1 MLKRALR
8 YIDQNYTDETL
19 SLNTV
24 AKAANI
30 SPNYF
35 SGVFSQEMGETFI
48 EYLTRLRMER
58 AKEHLKTTELSSGE
72 IAELIGYN
80 DPHYF
85 RYLFKR
91 LAFMGVTVLA
101 VCALTFFLMNIIPGG
116 TAELILKHTVLELEE
131 IPTDEQIAEISSR
144 YNLHDPLYIQFGNW
158 LAGALQ
164 GDLGSSYIQKKPVS
178 YLLLLRLPATIQL
191 AFAAMSIAVLIGVPL
206 GIFCAIRENKF
217 TDYILRIVTLM
228 GVSMPGFWLALILI
242 LFFSVNLKLFPV
254 AGYGELRYLV
264 LPAVAL
270 SAHSLALT
278 LRMVRTGMLEVM
290 SQPYIAFAISK
301 GLSPRYVIVRHALKN
316 ALLPAITVL
325 ALSLGHMLGGAVV
338 IESIFAWPGVGSL
351 LVDAISGRDIPLV
364 QGCVLTI
371 VGVFVTINLL
381 VDLTYT
387 YLDPR
392 IRYG

>member
-1 MLKRALR
+1 M
-8 YIDQNYTDETL
+8 
-19 SLNTV
+19 
-24 AKAANI
+24 
-30 SPNYF
+30 
-35 SGVFSQEMGETFI
+35 MG
-48 EYLTRLRMER
+48 YLL
-58 AKEHLKTTELSSGE
+58 
-72 IAELIGYN
+72 
-80 DPHYF
+80 
-85 RYLFKR
+85 KR

-206 GIFCAIRENKF
+206 GIFCAIRENEF
-217 TDYILRIVTLM
+217 TDYILRIVILM

-301 GLSPRYVIVRHALKN
+301 GLSPRHVIARHALKN

>member
-1 MLKRALR
+1 M
-8 YIDQNYTDETL
+8 
-19 SLNTV
+19 
-24 AKAANI
+24 
-30 SPNYF
+30 
-35 SGVFSQEMGETFI
+35 MG
-48 EYLTRLRMER
+48 YLL
-58 AKEHLKTTELSSGE
+58 
-72 IAELIGYN
+72 
-80 DPHYF
+80 
-85 RYLFKR
+85 KR

-164 GDLGSSYIQKKPVS
+164 GDLGSSYIQKKSVS

-301 GLSPRYVIVRHALKN
+301 GLSPRHVIARHALKN

>member
-1 MLKRALR
+1 M
-8 YIDQNYTDETL
+8 
-19 SLNTV
+19 
-24 AKAANI
+24 
-30 SPNYF
+30 
-35 SGVFSQEMGETFI
+35 MG
-48 EYLTRLRMER
+48 YLL
-58 AKEHLKTTELSSGE
+58 
-72 IAELIGYN
+72 
-80 DPHYF
+80 
-85 RYLFKR
+85 KR

-290 SQPYIAFAISK
+290 SQPYITFAISK
-301 GLSPRYVIVRHALKN
+301 GLSPRHVIARHALKN

>member
-1 MLKRALR
+1 ML
-8 YIDQNYTDETL
+8 D
-19 SLNTV
+19 
-24 AKAANI
+24 
-30 SPNYF
+30 
-35 SGVFSQEMGETFI
+35 
-48 EYLTRLRMER
+48 YLL
-58 AKEHLKTTELSSGE
+58 
-72 IAELIGYN
+72 
-80 DPHYF
+80 
-85 RYLFKR
+85 KR

-144 YNLHDPLYIQFGNW
+144 YNLHDPLYLQFGSW

-178 YLLLLRLPATIQL
+178 YLLRLRLPATIQL
-191 AFAAMSIAVLIGVPL
+191 AFAAMFIAVLIGIPL
-206 GIFCAIRENKF
+206 GIFCAIRENRF

-254 AGYGELRYLV
+254 AGYGELKYLV

-290 SQPYIAFAISK
+290 GQPYIAFAVSK
-301 GLSPRYVIVRHALKN
+301 GLPRRYVITRHALKN

-325 ALSLGHMLGGAVV
+325 GLSLGHMLGGAVV

-371 VGVFVTINLL
+371 VGIFVTINLL
-381 VDLTYT
+381 VDFAYT

>member
-1 MLKRALR
+1 M
-8 YIDQNYTDETL
+8 
-19 SLNTV
+19 
-24 AKAANI
+24 
-30 SPNYF
+30 
-35 SGVFSQEMGETFI
+35 MG
-48 EYLTRLRMER
+48 YLL
-58 AKEHLKTTELSSGE
+58 
-72 IAELIGYN
+72 
-80 DPHYF
+80 
-85 RYLFKR
+85 KR

-290 SQPYIAFAISK
+290 SQPYIAFAITK
-301 GLSPRYVIVRHALKN
+301 GLSPRHVIARHALKN

>member
-1 MLKRALR
+1 M
-8 YIDQNYTDETL
+8 
-19 SLNTV
+19 
-24 AKAANI
+24 
-30 SPNYF
+30 
-35 SGVFSQEMGETFI
+35 
-48 EYLTRLRMER
+48 
-58 AKEHLKTTELSSGE
+58 
-72 IAELIGYN
+72 
-80 DPHYF
+80 F

-144 YNLHDPLYIQFGNW
+144 YNLHDPLYIQFGDW

>member
-1 MLKRALR
+1 M
-8 YIDQNYTDETL
+8 
-19 SLNTV
+19 
-24 AKAANI
+24 
-30 SPNYF
+30 
-35 SGVFSQEMGETFI
+35 MG
-48 EYLTRLRMER
+48 YLL
-58 AKEHLKTTELSSGE
+58 
-72 IAELIGYN
+72 
-80 DPHYF
+80 
-85 RYLFKR
+85 KR

-131 IPTDEQIAEISSR
+131 IPTDEQIAEISTQ

-301 GLSPRYVIVRHALKN
+301 GLSPRYVIARHALKN

>member
-1 MLKRALR
+1 M
-8 YIDQNYTDETL
+8 
-19 SLNTV
+19 
-24 AKAANI
+24 
-30 SPNYF
+30 
-35 SGVFSQEMGETFI
+35 
-48 EYLTRLRMER
+48 
-58 AKEHLKTTELSSGE
+58 
-72 IAELIGYN
+72 
-80 DPHYF
+80 F
-85 RYLFKR
+85 RYLLKR

-301 GLSPRYVIVRHALKN
+301 GLSPRHVIARHALKN

>member
-1 MLKRALR
+1 M
-8 YIDQNYTDETL
+8 
-19 SLNTV
+19 
-24 AKAANI
+24 
-30 SPNYF
+30 
-35 SGVFSQEMGETFI
+35 
-48 EYLTRLRMER
+48 
-58 AKEHLKTTELSSGE
+58 
-72 IAELIGYN
+72 
-80 DPHYF
+80 F

-278 LRMVRTGMLEVM
+278 LCMVRTGMLEVM

>member
-1 MLKRALR
+1 M
-8 YIDQNYTDETL
+8 
-19 SLNTV
+19 
-24 AKAANI
+24 
-30 SPNYF
+30 
-35 SGVFSQEMGETFI
+35 MG
-48 EYLTRLRMER
+48 YLL
-58 AKEHLKTTELSSGE
+58 
-72 IAELIGYN
+72 
-80 DPHYF
+80 
-85 RYLFKR
+85 KR

-301 GLSPRYVIVRHALKN
+301 GLSPRHVIARHALKN

>member
-1 MLKRALR
+1 M
-8 YIDQNYTDETL
+8 
-19 SLNTV
+19 
-24 AKAANI
+24 
-30 SPNYF
+30 
-35 SGVFSQEMGETFI
+35 
-48 EYLTRLRMER
+48 
-58 AKEHLKTTELSSGE
+58 
-72 IAELIGYN
+72 
-80 DPHYF
+80 F

-264 LPAVAL
+264 IPAVAL

>member
-1 MLKRALR
+1 
-8 YIDQNYTDETL
+8 
-19 SLNTV
+19 V
-24 AKAANI
+24 
-30 SPNYF
+30 
-35 SGVFSQEMGETFI
+35 
-48 EYLTRLRMER
+48 RLREM
-58 AKEHLKTTELSSGE
+58 
-72 IAELIGYN
+72 
-80 DPHYF
+80 F
-85 RYLFKR
+85 RYLLKR

-301 GLSPRYVIVRHALKN
+301 GLSPRHVIARHALKN

>member
-1 MLKRALR
+1 M
-8 YIDQNYTDETL
+8 
-19 SLNTV
+19 
-24 AKAANI
+24 
-30 SPNYF
+30 
-35 SGVFSQEMGETFI
+35 
-48 EYLTRLRMER
+48 
-58 AKEHLKTTELSSGE
+58 
-72 IAELIGYN
+72 
-80 DPHYF
+80 F

-101 VCALTFFLMNIIPGG
+101 VCALTFFLMNIIPDD

>member
-1 MLKRALR
+1 
-8 YIDQNYTDETL
+8 
-19 SLNTV
+19 
-24 AKAANI
+24 
-30 SPNYF
+30 
-35 SGVFSQEMGETFI
+35 
-48 EYLTRLRMER
+48 
-58 AKEHLKTTELSSGE
+58 
-72 IAELIGYN
+72 
-80 DPHYF
+80 
-85 RYLFKR
+85 
-91 LAFMGVTVLA
+91 
-101 VCALTFFLMNIIPGG
+101 
-116 TAELILKHTVLELEE
+116 
-131 IPTDEQIAEISSR
+131 
-144 YNLHDPLYIQFGNW
+144 
-158 LAGALQ
+158 
-164 GDLGSSYIQKKPVS
+164 
-178 YLLLLRLPATIQL
+178 
-191 AFAAMSIAVLIGVPL
+191 MSIAVLIGVPL
-206 GIFCAIRENKF
+206 GIFCAIRENEF

-301 GLSPRYVIVRHALKN
+301 GLSPRHVIARHALKN

>member
-1 MLKRALR
+1 M
-8 YIDQNYTDETL
+8 
-19 SLNTV
+19 
-24 AKAANI
+24 
-30 SPNYF
+30 
-35 SGVFSQEMGETFI
+35 
-48 EYLTRLRMER
+48 
-58 AKEHLKTTELSSGE
+58 
-72 IAELIGYN
+72 
-80 DPHYF
+80 F

-371 VGVFVTINLL
+371 VGVFVTINIL